1 MNNILALI
9 KLLNNRHSLTSP
21 LSDKNLVREALKTS
35 EPLFLWGVLN
45 CSL

>member
-9 KLLNNRHSLTSP
+9 KLLYNRHSLTSP
-21 LSDKNLVREALKTS
+21 LSDKHLVREALKTS
-35 EPLFLWGVLN
+35 EPLSLWGVLN